1 MKKVLIGIGLLIACL
16 SIGFLYLASKP
27 SVVTNYTE
35 VVETGGAV
43 EKKYLGQGNY
53 DVSSLEINA
62 LQNFKKYELY
72 YPTSI
77 ETETRKFPVVILSNS
92 TGVRASKYAA
102 VLKHLA
108 SWGFIVIGTE
118 EEYSWNG
125 FSSETSLTDCKW
137 PAHVGQQPD

>member
-1 MKKVLIGIGLLIACL
+1 M
-16 SIGFLYLASKP
+16 AS
-27 SVVTNYTE
+27 NYTE
-35 VVETGGAV
+35 VVETGEAV

-53 DVSSLEINA
+53 DVFYLEINA

-92 TGVRASKYAA
+92 NGVRASKYAA

-108 SWGFIVIGTE
+108 S
-118 EEYSWNG
+118 
-125 FSSETSLTDCKW
+125 
-137 PAHVGQQPD
+137 

>member
-16 SIGFLYLASKP
+16 SIGFLYLASEP
-27 SVVTNYTE
+27 SVATNYTE

-53 DVSSLEINA
+53 DVSYLEINV

-77 ETETRKFPVVILSNS
+77 ETETRKFQVVILSNS

-108 SWGFIVIGTE
+108 FWGFIVIGTE
-118 EEYSWNG
+118 EEYSWNR